1 MKLDVPRDF
10 SKIQARWALTLL
22 EYVINGLLVFYDEM
36 RSVYDIIDELENDD
50 RPPF

>member
-10 SKIQARWALTLL
+10 SQAQARWALTLL

-36 RSVYDIIDELENDD
+36 RSVYDIDELEKDD
-50 RPPF
+50 RPPL